1 MPDKESTN
9 VKSFCYFQLE
19 ISVDFSGESEVEIC
33 TKSHRRK
40 HKKQQYGI
48 PAFWLHGGGN
58 LFTGTHIE
66 SLICNICKPLWAA
79 LIKMA
84 FLQDRKLVLVLLRMT
99 GVRQLGFH
107 FWLCHRFPV

>member
-40 HKKQQYGI
+40 HKK
-48 PAFWLHGGGN
+48 HSM
-58 LFTGTHIE
+58 E
-66 SLICNICKPLWAA
+66 SLFFGFMVEEICSLEHTLNHSSATLASPSGLLSLKWLFCKIENW
-79 LIKMA
+79 
-84 FLQDRKLVLVLLRMT
+84 
-99 GVRQLGFH
+99 
-107 FWLCHRFPV
+107 FWFFCV